1 MDATAAIALVKD
13 SKLRKGLEWFAE
25 HAGQRLKV
33 PQGGPNGT
41 FLHGPQGGGIYVPK
55 DSPYVLSLK
64 SSWRANDESMYA
76 DPEPHYLDESQRN
89 WVTKYHHVIPGPKGN
104 APIWKNARA
113 INNMA
118 DGVPVGVFR
127 EIQGNHHEKIHWV
140 LGVALITNYDPRTG
154 YFTLE
159 TLPSA
164 VNEPKSGY
172 LTKVSNA
179 DLRNWKL
186 VQQRIRE
193 GQAGFRS
200 MLSVVYGNRCAISG
214 YDVEE
219 ALEAA
224 HIMPYRGRHTNVTP
238 NGILLRADIHALF
251 DAGHLGVTP
260 GDHKVLLSDRAKQ
273 SKYGE
278 LHLRKLILPDRPSER
293 PMDELLQAHLETWG
307 KKLLQ

>member
-1 MDATAAIALVKD
+1 MDAAAAISLVKD
-13 SKLRKGLEWFAE
+13 PRLRKGLQWFAE
-25 HAGQRLKV
+25 HSGETLKV
-33 PQGGPNGT
+33 PLEGPDGV

-76 DPEPHYLDESQRN
+76 DPDPHYLDASRRN

-113 INNMA
+113 INNMV
-118 DGVPVGVFR
+118 DCVPVGVFR
-127 EIQGNHHEKIHWV
+127 EVQGDRHEKVHRV
-140 LGVALITNYDPRTG
+140 LGVALITSYDTRTG

-164 VNEPKSGY
+164 VGEPKGGY
-172 LTKVSNA
+172 HAKPSTA

-193 GQAGFRS
+193 GQASFRS
-200 MLSVVYGNRCAISG
+200 KLSVVYGQRCAVTG
-214 YDVEE
+214 YDIEE

-224 HIMPYRGRHTNVTP
+224 HIIPYRGKHTNITP

-251 DAGHLGVTP
+251 DAGHLGITP
-260 GDHKVLLSDRAKQ
+260 VDHKILLSERAKH

-278 LHLRKLILPDRPSER
+278 LHLRPLALPDRPSER
-293 PMDELLQAHLETWG
+293 PMDELLQAHLSTWG
-307 KKLLQ
+307 AKLS